1 VTIRRAFM
9 RSASLAAAAVL
20 ALPLVAS
27 AQLVPC
33 EAPAD
38 AAAIASALAVI
49 ERSVDPCGES
59 ADLVATVERV
69 RRCAAARYQI
79 CTSVGAGRNLFD
91 RPARFRISGRRT
103 ITWNP
108 GLRSELD
115 PDRHDGGGEP
125 MLRDPTASLVHELA
139 HAAQDC
145 AGLNPG
151 EHEFE
156 AVRIEN
162 IYRRAAS
169 LPQRRGY
176 GPDPLPPAMV
186 RTCTSTACTCER
198 PDGALQARASEQS
211 GGNVGGSIESS
222 GDSAPPARAPD
233 AEHAFPGSDYTRGVR
248 PSPFAPSTTVSV
260 HASGAGMP
268 LARLRGER
276 RR

>member
-9 RSASLAAAAVL
+9 RSVTLVASALLA
-20 ALPLVAS
+20 PPFVAS

-33 EAPAD
+33 EAAD
-38 AAAIASALAVI
+38 AGAIASALAVI

-69 RRCAAARYQI
+69 RRCAAASYQI
-79 CTSVGAGRNLFD
+79 CTSVTASRNLFD
-91 RPARFRISGRRT
+91 RPATFRISDRRT

-108 GLRSELD
+108 ELRSELD
-115 PDRHDGGGEP
+115 PDHHDDGEP

-162 IYRRAAS
+162 IYRRAVV

-176 GPDPLPPAMV
+176 GLDPLPPAMV
-186 RTCTSTACTCER
+186 RACTSTACTCER
-198 PDGALQARASEQS
+198 PDGALQARAGEQS
-211 GGNVGGSIESS
+211 GGNVNGSIESS
-222 GDSAPPARAPD
+222 GDSVPPARTP
-233 AEHAFPGSDYTRGVR
+233 
-248 PSPFAPSTTVSV
+248 
-260 HASGAGMP
+260 
-268 LARLRGER
+268 
-276 RR
+276 